1 MLKETGIDNTSPRDT
16 YSCQNFLKN
25 FLKRRKKRGLTFI
38 STPLLFN
45 KFLHLHI
52 GSL

>member
-1 MLKETGIDNTSPRDT
+1 MLKETGIGNTSPRDT
-16 YSCQNFLKN
+16 YSCKKILEN

-38 STPLLFN
+38 STPLLFD
-45 KFLHLHI
+45 KFLHLHV